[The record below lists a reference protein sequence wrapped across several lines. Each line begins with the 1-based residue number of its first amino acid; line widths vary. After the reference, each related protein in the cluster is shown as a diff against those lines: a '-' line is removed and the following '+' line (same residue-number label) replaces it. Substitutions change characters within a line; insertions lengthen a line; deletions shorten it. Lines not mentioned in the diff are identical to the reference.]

1 MATVGTAERT
11 VTVGMAERAAV
22 MGRRTA
28 MATMGM
34 AERAAAM
41 GSGEDM
47 VTRGAATVTAM
58 AMEPEAAGMGT
69 APGQGAANLGLGP
82 EAEEVGGM
90 EILGDLG
97 ILEGLAAF
105 GVLTVPIPD
114 MRKTGICVPQA
125 TM

>member
-1 MATVGTAERT
+1 M
-11 VTVGMAERAAV
+11 
-22 MGRRTA
+22 
-28 MATMGM
+28 
-34 AERAAAM
+34 
-41 GSGEDM
+41 
-47 VTRGAATVTAM
+47 VTAM
-58 AMEPEAAGMGT
+58 AMEPEAAGMGRAPET
-69 APGQGAANLGLGP
+69 GDMEPGQGAANLGLGP

-114 MRKTGICVPQA
+114 MRKMGICVPQA